1 LRLEPALTALTVV
14 RLDAT
19 VRAPSAH
26 HLAADRWIR
35 AKLKLAAWLLG
46 RWNVLR
52 MVLSVRQASTLAAF
66 APVVFGSMGGPGARL
81 GASYQAQLAALS

>member
-1 LRLEPALTALTVV
+1 
-14 RLDAT
+14 
-19 VRAPSAH
+19 
-26 HLAADRWIR
+26 
-35 AKLKLAAWLLG
+35 
-46 RWNVLR
+46 

>member
-35 AKLKLAAWLLG
+35 GKVESFESAA
-46 RWNVLR
+46 
-52 MVLSVRQASTLAAF
+52 
-66 APVVFGSMGGPGARL
+66 SMRA
-81 GASYQAQLAALS
+81 